1 MNKIREML
9 EKSPW
14 MGWVVAGVILAIAVL
29 LYIRRSGGG
38 DPYSPDRLTETVSI
52 RFADTGEVV
61 EMRRGEMEKDLRSRA
76 GRLDAGAGIIN
87 PKTGQATGFPYSKSD
102 WEKTIDRLNSE
113 KEAVVKARGKTLGPP
128 TVKPPPP
135 SVMQGEGA
143 ADPKAEP
150 K

>member
-1 MNKIREML
+1 ML
-9 EKSPW
+9 FE
-14 MGWVVAGVILAIAVL
+14 
-29 LYIRRSGGG
+29 G
-38 DPYSPDRLTETVSI
+38 DFVSNRPDFEPDENDI
-52 RFADTGEVV
+52 
-61 EMRRGEMEKDLRSRA
+61 
-76 GRLDAGAGIIN
+76 
-87 PKTGQATGFPYSKSD
+87 QTGFPYSKSD